1 MERTMNATEA
11 RAARRKAGSST
22 LEERLRRDPGMS
34 RRIDKHLAH
43 LRLEQQMI
51 DAMQR
56 QHVTAAEL
64 ARRVSRQPSAISRDL
79 KGGLSKAKIGRVEEL
94 AEAVGYDFVP
104 LVLPR
109 DRKERR
115 EALERLTREL
125 AS

>member
-1 MERTMNATEA
+1 MA
-11 RAARRKAGSST
+11 
-22 LEERLRRDPGMS
+22 

-51 DAMQR
+51 DAMQH

-79 KGGLSKAKIGRVEEL
+79 NGGLSKAKIGRIEEM

-109 DRKERR
+109 DREERR
-115 EALERLTREL
+115 KALDRLRREL
-125 AS
+125 VR